1 MVRPEVVSSKL
12 VSLKSHPSFDERWL
26 HEHLV
31 QNPSLLGLGDLQ
43 VRQSERNQPS
53 GGRLDLLLHDPENHT
68 RYEVEIQLGA
78 MDETHIIRT
87 IEYWDIERRRYPQYD
102 HIAVI
107 VAEDVTSRFL
117 NVVNLLNGQV
127 PLIAIQLNAVEVSDV
142 LTLVATRVVDL
153 FVMGRD
159 EEDEGETVDRG
170 SWERVASPNS
180 LQTMDAV
187 VELIKE
193 VDPAV
198 APKYNKY
205 YIGLTSSGATRNFVV
220 FRPRKG
226 NVPTEFK
233 IPQEDELTER
243 LEESG
248 LATMSYDNRY
258 GAYRVQVRDGDI
270 QNHREL
276 FLDLIRRSRDAHI
289 RI

>member
-1 MVRPEVVSSKL
+1 MQRPAIVPSRF
-12 VSLKSHPSFDERWL
+12 VSLKGHPDFNERWL
-26 HEHLV
+26 HEHLL
-31 QNPSLLGLGDLQ
+31 QNPSLLGLGDIQ
-43 VRQSERNQPS
+43 VRQSERSQPS
-53 GGRLDLLLHDPENHT
+53 GGRLDLLLYDPENYT

-78 MDETHIIRT
+78 MDESHIIRT
-87 IEYWDIERRRYPQYD
+87 IEYWDLERRRYPQYD

-117 NVVNLLNGQV
+117 NVINLLNGQV
-127 PLIAIQLNAVEVSDV
+127 PLIAIQLKAVEVGDV

-153 FVMGRD
+153 FIMGRD
-159 EEDEGETVDRG
+159 EEDEGETVDRA

-180 LQTMDAV
+180 LKTMDALV
-187 VELIKE
+187 QLIKE

-205 YIGLTSSGATRNFVV
+205 YIGLTSAGAIRNFVE
-220 FRPRKG
+220 FRPRKV
-226 NVPTEFK
+226 NVTTAFK
-233 IPQEDELTER
+233 IPQEDGLTER

-248 LATMSYDNRY
+248 LATMSYDNRS

-270 QNHREL
+270 ENHRAL

-289 RI
+289 RT